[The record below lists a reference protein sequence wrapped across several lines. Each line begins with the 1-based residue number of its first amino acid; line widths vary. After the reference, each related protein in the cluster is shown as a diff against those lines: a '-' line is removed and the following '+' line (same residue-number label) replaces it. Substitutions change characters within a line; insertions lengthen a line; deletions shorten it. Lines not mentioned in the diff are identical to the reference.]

1 MDRTQVKRFN
11 TIITQNM
18 FSIPLSC
25 IVVVTYNY
33 AHGMTFE
40 WSLTN
45 QIKQIV
51 KQNTIYANNSEIGFF
66 PNFSTYV
73 LNFIKNVNDLKLR

>member
-1 MDRTQVKRFN
+1 MDRTQVTRFN
-11 TIITQNM
+11 TMITQKM
-18 FSIPLSC
+18 FSIPLCC

-45 QIKQIV
+45 QIK
-51 KQNTIYANNSEIGFF
+51 
-66 PNFSTYV
+66 
-73 LNFIKNVNDLKLR
+73 